1 VDCGLGIEE
10 LGNLRIADCRLQIV
24 DWVLRIRRSIDRSLT
39 DWALPENSLI
49 PEFLNPLIQ
58 NLECP
63 MDLKVK
69 WWLEKDGGLV
79 VGKGRC
85 MLLEA
90 IDRLGSLREAARV
103 CDISYRAAWGKLRAS
118 EQRLGEALVETRP
131 GKRGM
136 TLTPRAR
143 ELLQIF
149 HSIDQRLEEA
159 TSAIVKKGLTD

>member
-1 VDCGLGIEE
+1 
-10 LGNLRIADCRLQIV
+10 
-24 DWVLRIRRSIDRSLT
+24 
-39 DWALPENSLI
+39 
-49 PEFLNPLIQ
+49 
-58 NLECP
+58 

-136 TLTPRAR
+136 TVTPRAR
-143 ELLQIF
+143 QLLQIF
-149 HSIDQRLEEA
+149 HSIDRKLEEA
-159 TSAIVKKGLTD
+159 TSAIVKKSLTD